1 MFIKHIKNT
10 SCESKGVDFR
20 RLSIF
25 GIRLPGMLGQ
35 IKALIH
41 KDLRLDFRQLFSLGG
56 VFLYVFS
63 SFFIVYLSFGEV
75 DGIAWITLFWIV
87 VLFGTVNAVLK
98 SFAQENDSRSIYYF
112 LITDPVA
119 IMLSKLFYNSVLVMI
134 ISALS
139 LLLFSLLTRYP
150 VVENKY
156 FLLALFLGCIGIA
169 GNFTFV
175 SAIANHTR
183 NKNTMMMILSL
194 PVIIPLLLPLI
205 KISVKCL
212 SPAEWSVLQS
222 DFTLLIAVDLL
233 IVGISLIL
241 FPFLWRG

>member
-1 MFIKHIKNT
+1 MFT
-10 SCESKGVDFR
+10 Q
-20 RLSIF
+20 L
-25 GIRLPGMLGQ
+25 
-35 IKALIH
+35 KALIY
-41 KDLRLDFRQLFSLGG
+41 KDLLLDFRQLFGLGG

-63 SFFIVYLSFGEV
+63 SFFIVYLSFG
-75 DGIAWITLFWIV
+75 DIGGTAWITLFWIV
-87 VLFGTVNAVLK
+87 VLFGSVNAVLK

-112 LITDPVA
+112 QISDPVA
-119 IMLSKLFYNSVLVMI
+119 VMLSKLFYNSVLVMT

-139 LLLFSLLTRYP
+139 LLLFSLLTQYP
-150 VVENKY
+150 VAENGY
-156 FLLALFLGCIGIA
+156 FILALLLGCIGIA

-212 SPAEWSVLQS
+212 SPVEWSMLQS
-222 DFTLLIAVDLL
+222 DFTLLLAVDLL
-233 IVGISLIL
+233 IVGVSLVL